1 MQKGFLLIET
11 VVIGLLLVTASLV
24 CVSYGMLNR
33 QREESEASHAAVYL
47 AREQIARISSDA
59 EHYRGYTGDISWLGT
74 AGPDIKNLN
83 GRVYEVY
90 TAMKP
95 ADEGNSLRE
104 VTVRVRWSCAG
115 RIREEKFRKLVNCG
129 G

>member
-11 VVIGLLLVTASLV
+11 VIVGLLLVTASLV

-59 EHYRGYTGDISWLGT
+59 GHYRGYTGDIAWLGE
-74 AGPDIKNLN
+74 GQPDIKNLN
-83 GRVYEVY
+83 GRAYEVY
-90 TAMKP
+90 TTMKS
-95 ADEGNSLRE
+95 ADEGVSLRE
-104 VTVRVRWSCAG
+104 VTVYVRWNSAG
-115 RIREEKFRKLVNCG
+115 RTREEKFRKLVDCG